1 MFQPK
6 AMDTIAK
13 SVLNLVLT
21 YNKGSTE
28 KEILEG
34 CRLYVRSS
42 IKVDDLCY
50 TKLMQ
55 IITDQLQSLKY
66 RGEY

>member
-6 AMDTIAK
+6 AMDAIAN

-28 KEILEG
+28 KEILEA

-50 TKLMQ
+50 TKLMKN
-55 IITDQLQSLKY
+55 ITDQLQSLKY